1 MTEAILSL
9 GGNIGDREF
18 FITEAMRRLLKDP
31 HVESLERSDLYE
43 TSPVGYT
50 DQDLF
55 LNACVRIK
63 TDLEPEALLDL
74 VNRIEKELGRVR
86 TLRWGPRT
94 IDIDIIFYGDE
105 TIDSKRLTVPHPR
118 YKERAFVTRP
128 LEDLGIM
135 TPDKKEDADQSVRKI
150 GWTLEI

>member
-50 DQDLF
+50 EQDLF
-55 LNACVRIK
+55 LNACVRIR
-63 TDLEPEALLDL
+63 TDLEPEA
-74 VNRIEKELGRVR
+74 
-86 TLRWGPRT
+86 
-94 IDIDIIFYGDE
+94 
-105 TIDSKRLTVPHPR
+105 
-118 YKERAFVTRP
+118 
-128 LEDLGIM
+128 
-135 TPDKKEDADQSVRKI
+135 
-150 GWTLEI
+150 